1 MIDEFIIILFLNKYD
16 DSDKFVNKI
25 ICLIKF

>member
-16 DSDKFVNKI
+16 DSDKFVKKI
-25 ICLIKF
+25 ICLIRF